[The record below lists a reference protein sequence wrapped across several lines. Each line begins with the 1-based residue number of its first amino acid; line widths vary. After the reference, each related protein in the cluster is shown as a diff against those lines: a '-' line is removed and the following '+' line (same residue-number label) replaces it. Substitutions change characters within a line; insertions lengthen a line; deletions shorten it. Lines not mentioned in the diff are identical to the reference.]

1 MREQAVRTTAGEGV
15 DRVVAAASK
24 DLTVREAILAAA
36 ELNSGVPEQRQTAD
50 AGPGSGAE
58 AGSGPGPA
66 SGPRPGAGSV
76 ARAGSESGSGPGS
89 GSRAGSGPEE
99 RRRHG

>member
-1 MREQAVRTTAGEGV
+1 MREQPAVHTTAGEGV

-36 ELNSGVPEQRQTAD
+36 ELNSGVPEQRQAAA
-50 AGPGSGAE
+50 AGSDSGSGSD
-58 AGSGPGPA
+58 AGSG
-66 SGPRPGAGSV
+66 V
-76 ARAGSESGSGPGS
+76 GS
-89 GSRAGSGPEE
+89 GSDE

>member
-1 MREQAVRTTAGEGV
+1 MPEQAAVRTTAGEGV

-36 ELNSGVPEQRQTAD
+36 ELNSGVPEPRQP
-50 AGPGSGAE
+50 AGAPG
-58 AGSGPGPA
+58 
-66 SGPRPGAGSV
+66 
-76 ARAGSESGSGPGS
+76 
-89 GSRAGSGPEE
+89 GPEE